1 MKSPWKSSREARK
14 GFPTLPLAERRAA
27 FIGWIGDDLKY
38 AVEWM
43 RTWKDGGL
51 LPYENAE
58 DITHSCLDKIKA
70 DVKAFKAGVA
80 KWRRL
85 NEHNE
90 LEGKK

>member
-1 MKSPWKSSREARK
+1 
-14 GFPTLPLAERRAA
+14 
-27 FIGWIGDDLKY
+27 
-38 AVEWM
+38 M

-51 LPYENAE
+51 LPYETAE

-85 NEHNE
+85 NEHSE
-90 LEGKK
+90 LEGTK